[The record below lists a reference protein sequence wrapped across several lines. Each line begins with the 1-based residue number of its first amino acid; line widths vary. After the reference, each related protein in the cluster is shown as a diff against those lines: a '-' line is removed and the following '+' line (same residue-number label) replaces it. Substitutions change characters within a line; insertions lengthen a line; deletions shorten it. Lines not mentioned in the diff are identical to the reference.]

1 MENNLDKFLKEQ
13 FSPDEITVPNLEG
26 IAAARKK
33 VALRKPQAEEQP
45 GFFSGL
51 SGFFNLQI
59 KLYQAALATLVIVG
73 YIYFFTKKDVQTK
86 ETIVTQYVTERATST
101 TTVLASIFTFITRQ

>member
-13 FSPDEITVPNLEG
+13 FSLDGIDVPNLEG

-33 VALRKPQAEEQP
+33 VALRKAEEKP
-45 GFFSGL
+45 DFFSGL
-51 SGFFNLQI
+51 SVFFNLQI

-86 ETIVTQYVTERATST
+86 ETIVTQYVTERATTT
-101 TTVLASIFTFITRQ
+101 TTV